1 MYGSR
6 KRIKQTSAL
15 ANEFKTAANDT
26 QREIDMLKSAN
37 PFESAAAKSAMATA
51 SQNSKQFYNRAMNQL
66 GANASP
72 EAIVAAQ
79 GAATA
84 GQSGAAGSIA
94 VGAEA
99 NKLNEI
105 NALRGLKENQ
115 MNTYGATKQSSINQ
129 IALDGRTSSQVL
141 IQSGILRQQ
150 SLSQVKY
157 LQHFKAMQLQGYLN
171 TIRHARNKRL

>member
-1 MYGSR
+1 MYGSQ
-6 KRIKQTSAL
+6 KRIKQTGAL
-15 ANEFKTAANDT
+15 AKEFKTAADQT
-26 QREIDMLKSAN
+26 QREMDLLKSTN

-51 SQNSKQFYNRAMNQL
+51 SQNSKQFYNKAMNQL

-105 NALRGLKENQ
+105 NALRGLKEGQ
-115 MNTYGATKQSSINQ
+115 MGQYAGIKQNSINQ
-129 IALDGRTSSQVL
+129 IGSGWKDFFSSLDSIANLAQAGAKMAQVGTGTQG
-141 IQSGILRQQ
+141 IQAAG
-150 SLSQVKY
+150 V
-157 LQHFKAMQLQGYLN
+157 
-171 TIRHARNKRL
+171 

>member
-15 ANEFKTAANDT
+15 ANEFKTAANET

-115 MNTYGATKQSSINQ
+115 MKTYGATKQSSINQ
-129 IALDGRTSSQVL
+129 IGTGWKDFFSSLDSIGDLASAVAKPGQIFTAV
-141 IQSGILRQQ
+141 
-150 SLSQVKY
+150 
-157 LQHFKAMQLQGYLN
+157 QGKQ
-171 TIRHARNKRL
+171 AAGVS

>member
-1 MYGSR
+1 MYGSQ

-15 ANEFKTAANDT
+15 ANEFKTAANET

-51 SQNSKQFYNRAMNQL
+51 SQNSKQFYNKAMNQL

-129 IALDGRTSSQVL
+129 IGTGWKDFFSSLESIGKLASAVAKPGQ
-141 IQSGILRQQ
+141 I
-150 SLSQVKY
+150 
-157 LQHFKAMQLQGYLN
+157 FTALQGE
-171 TIRHARNKRL
+171 AAAGVS

>member
-1 MYGSR
+1 MYGSQ

-26 QREIDMLKSAN
+26 QREIDMLKTAN
-37 PFESAAAKSAMATA
+37 PFESASAKSAMATA

-129 IALDGRTSSQVL
+129 IGTGWKDFFSSLDSIGNLAQAVAKPGQIFT
-141 IQSGILRQQ
+141 
-150 SLSQVKY
+150 
-157 LQHFKAMQLQGYLN
+157 ALQGK
-171 TIRHARNKRL
+171 AAAGVD

>member
-1 MYGSR
+1 MYGSQ

-115 MNTYGATKQSSINQ
+115 MKNYGATKQSSINQ
-129 IALDGRTSSQVL
+129 IGTGWKDFFSSLDSIANL
-141 IQSGILRQQ
+141 AQSVAKPGQI
-150 SLSQVKY
+150 
-157 LQHFKAMQLQGYLN
+157 FTGLQGQQ
-171 TIRHARNKRL
+171 AAGV

>member
-1 MYGSR
+1 MYGSQ

-15 ANEFKTAANDT
+15 AKEFKTAANDT

-37 PFESAAAKSAMATA
+37 PFESAAAKSAMTTA

-129 IALDGRTSSQVL
+129 IGTGWKDFFSSLDSIGDLASAVAKPGQIFTA
-141 IQSGILRQQ
+141 IQG
-150 SLSQVKY
+150 
-157 LQHFKAMQLQGYLN
+157 KAAAGVS
-171 TIRHARNKRL
+171 

>member
-1 MYGSR
+1 MYGSQ

-37 PFESAAAKSAMATA
+37 PFESAAAKSAMTTA

-115 MNTYGATKQSSINQ
+115 MKNYGATKQSSINQ
-129 IALDGRTSSQVL
+129 IGTGWKDFFSSLDSIANL
-141 IQSGILRQQ
+141 AQSVAKPGQI
-150 SLSQVKY
+150 
-157 LQHFKAMQLQGYLN
+157 FTGLQGQQ
-171 TIRHARNKRL
+171 AAGV